1 MGGLQE
7 QAPGQLRQEQRCS
20 RELRH
25 RTVEVV
31 DNKIPVI
38 RLVDPRFAQEKVL
51 FSKGPVDGQ
60 WAKGKG
66 YSNRASKFMAVST
79 SANGYFLCA
88 IASAIAG
95 VALLSFSSKKS
106 QTMVPV

>member
-1 MGGLQE
+1 MGENFGTVGMWVITYVGTDKQGH
-7 QAPGQLRQEQRCS
+7 QAF
-20 RELRH
+20 RH

-38 RLVDPRFAQEKVL
+38 RLVDPRFAKE
-51 FSKGPVDGQ
+51 
-60 WAKGKG
+60 KG

-88 IASAIAG
+88 IASAVAG